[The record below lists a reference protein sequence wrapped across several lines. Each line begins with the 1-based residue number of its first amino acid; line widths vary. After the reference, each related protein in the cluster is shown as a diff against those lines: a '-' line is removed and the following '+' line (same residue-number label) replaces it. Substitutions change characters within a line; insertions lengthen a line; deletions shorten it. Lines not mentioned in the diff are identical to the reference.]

1 MKTFK
6 FHGIQVDAFK
16 RKQWEEF
23 LAYTLLKKKK
33 LNFYDFAKNCGISRN
48 QWTKFR
54 ELNIEED
61 VQWDVQ

>member
-6 FHGIQVDAFK
+6 FHGIQIDAFK

-23 LAYTLLKKKK
+23 LKYTLTKNKK
-33 LNFYDFAKNCGISRN
+33 LNFHDFKKNCGISRA
-48 QWTKFR
+48 QWNKFR

-61 VQWDVQ
+61 VTWDVE